1 MKKSANLEVLYYELP
16 WAERFAAA
24 KKDGFQCVE
33 FWGWEDKDL
42 DEVKRLVE
50 ENGLELTAM
59 GGDGPFSMC
68 DPATKEQYLEY
79 LKRAVEAAKQVG
91 CPILIIHSDA
101 LQPEPKQYAIPLS
114 GDYSYTVKILTM
126 FDILTTIA
134 PWAEEAGIT
143 FVLEALNITKDHI
156 GNFLTD
162 TRTSAELVAATGS
175 PNMKILY
182 DAYHM
187 YLDEGKICETTE
199 KYLDNIGY
207 IHIADAPGRHE
218 PGTGVINYAQF
229 FRHLEKIGYT
239 GTVGME
245 LYPIGA
251 TAPAVEAIKQAAGT
265 LEG

>member
-24 KKDGFQCVE
+24 AKDGFKCVE

-42 DEVKRLVE
+42 AEVKRLCA
-50 ENGLELTAM
+50 ENNLELTAM

-68 DPATKEQYLEY
+68 DPKFKQQYLDY
-79 LKRAVEAAKQVG
+79 IKRAIEAAKEVG

-101 LQPEPKQYAIPLS
+101 LQAAPQYAVPLS
-114 GDYSYTVKILTM
+114 GDYSYNQKLLNM
-126 FDILTTIA
+126 FDILSTIA
-134 PWAEEAGIT
+134 PWAEEANIT
-143 FVLEALNITKDHI
+143 FVLEALNIVTDHC
-156 GNFLTD
+156 GNFLDNTQ
-162 TRTSAELVAATGS
+162 TSAELVAATGS

-187 YLDEGKICETTE
+187 YLDEGKICEMTE

-218 PGTGVINYAQF
+218 PGTGVINYEQF
-229 FRHLEKIGYT
+229 FKHLGKIGYK
-239 GTVGME
+239 GTAGME
-245 LYPIGA
+245 LYPVDG
-251 TAPAVEAIKQAAGT
+251 TAKAVEAIKKAVGT
-265 LEG
+265 L